1 MNLEEFCDRFQT
13 LLNQGPGRPL
23 LGEASRQLFQD
34 LLQHPRW
41 FGEFLQKFIAD
52 PAFLSDQPASVFDNE
67 IKLFRSP
74 DKSFTLLAYL
84 WDSRELCP
92 IHDHGAWGIIGG
104 FIGPLRE
111 VKYQRLD
118 DRQVEG
124 YAELEQVSDRVMEPG
139 EVGMIL
145 PLDKGIHQTGAAD
158 DQLTVTLG
166 LYGRSI
172 RQGYIHFF
180 DSAGKKVTRAHKRIQ
195 LRRVLALQALV
206 SLEVAAGQRLLTP
219 DMIKSLPEDLVREF
233 RGISSIPDK
242 YRLE

>member
-1 MNLEEFCDRFQT
+1 MNLEVFCDRFQA
-13 LLNQGPGRPL
+13 LMAQSPGTPL
-23 LGEASRQLFQD
+23 LGKTSRLLFKD
-34 LLQHPRW
+34 LLQDPYW
-41 FGEFLQKFIAD
+41 FGELLQKFIAD
-52 PAFLSDQPASVFDNE
+52 PAFLSEQPASVFDNE

-92 IHDHGAWGIIGG
+92 IHDHGAWGIIGA
-104 FIGPLRE
+104 FIGSLRE

-124 YAELEQVSDRVMEPG
+124 YAELKQISDRVIEPG

-158 DQLTVTLG
+158 DQLTITLG
-166 LYGRSI
+166 VYGRSL

-180 DSAGKKVTRAHKRIQ
+180 DPAEKKVTRAHKRIQ
-195 LRRVLALQALV
+195 LRRILALRALV
-206 SLEVAAGQRLLTP
+206 AVGEAVGKGFLPP
-219 DMIKSLPEDLVREF
+219 DLMKTLPEDLVKEF
-233 RGISSIPDK
+233 QRISSVPEK
-242 YRLE
+242 YQ